1 MIIVEYNKILFESRD
16 LRYREFNSKLIPNIN
31 KDTVIGVRS
40 PVLRKIAKEM
50 YKSNNYSEFL
60 VSLPHKY
67 FEENNLH
74 SYIISHIKDYDECIR
89 QINLFL
95 PFVDNWSTCDCLNSD
110 ALKKYPDKLLEQIN
124 LWLKNEH
131 TFTVRFAIRML
142 MKYFLEDNFKE
153 EYLQI
158 VFNIKSDEYYIKMM
172 IAWYFATALAKQY
185 ESSLKYIESMQ
196 LDKETQNMTIQKAI
210 DSFRISE
217 IQKQHLRKFRIR

>member
-1 MIIVEYNKILFESRD
+1 M
-16 LRYREFNSKLIPNIN
+16 
-31 KDTVIGVRS
+31 
-40 PVLRKIAKEM
+40 
-50 YKSNNYSEFL
+50 
-60 VSLPHKY
+60 
-67 FEENNLH
+67 
-74 SYIISHIKDYDECIR
+74 
-89 QINLFL
+89 
-95 PFVDNWSTCDCLNSD
+95 
-110 ALKKYPDKLLEQIN
+110 
-124 LWLKNEH
+124 WLKSEH

-217 IQKQHLRKFRIR
+217 KQKQHLRKFRIR